1 MNPRADNT
9 LDSATATNY
18 VRCARNSFTL
28 IVALKKRSH
37 SFCFTRNSTRSGWP
51 QAFSTSPRTKSLTH
65 SPSRPAFRP
74 PQRRLR
80 HQAPVTDR
88 PSATPDTTGQN
99 LPAVLAAGFTRRV
112 AARSDTPRLPDSES
126 SQNVFRGRSKTSP
139 RRAHPVAGVLQP
151 LSPPPGNPRLSAR
164 A

>member
-18 VRCARNSFTL
+18 VRCDRNSFTL

-65 SPSRPAFRP
+65 SPSWPAFRP

-99 LPAVLAAGFTRRV
+99 LPPSSPPASPDETLRAAQTT
-112 AARSDTPRLPDSES
+112 APTE
-126 SQNVFRGRSKTSP
+126 SKTSHHAIEDQALP
-139 RRAHPVAGVLQP
+139 SPHGGQNLQP